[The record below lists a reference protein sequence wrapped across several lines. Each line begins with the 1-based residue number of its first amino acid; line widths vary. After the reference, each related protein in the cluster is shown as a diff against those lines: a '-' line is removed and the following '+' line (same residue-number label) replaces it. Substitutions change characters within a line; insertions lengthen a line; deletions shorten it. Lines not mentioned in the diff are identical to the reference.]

1 MFLFFFLFCV
11 YVLCF
16 FWGGGGWLQ
25 CVFLALA
32 FSFTLC
38 RDMNQRRYIDPIT
51 SKHLEQTASATEG
64 ETHTRYVRSWMPVF
78 TDRRLLLV
86 VGSRNQSVLCVVGVC
101 VCVCVLC
108 VCVCVCVYVY
118 VCVVCCWKFCC
129 CVFFKW
135 VLFVP
140 TLFVGGCGVVG
151 DAHQPLE
158 TFVTLQFTCP
168 VPE

>member
-1 MFLFFFLFCV
+1 MFCAFF
-11 YVLCF
+11 
-16 FWGGGGWLQ
+16 GGGVATVCISSIGIFFHIVQGHEPETLHWSNNIKTSGADCLSDRGRDSHK
-25 CVFLALA
+25 VRTFMDA
-32 FSFTLC
+32 SFH
-38 RDMNQRRYIDPIT
+38 RQ
-51 SKHLEQTASATEG
+51 KTAA
-64 ETHTRYVRSWMPVF
+64 
-78 TDRRLLLV
+78 
-86 VGSRNQSVLCVVGVC
+86 GSRKQKSKCFVC
-101 VCVCVLC
+101 CGC

-129 CVFFKW
+129 CCFFKW